1 MGFFKKIGK
10 SLKKVVNIKTLG
22 NVVSNTVKG
31 VTKSI
36 SLNNLKSAIAG
47 DFKGVLK
54 DVTGKAVNSITGS
67 LKEIGGKLFTDTAT
81 GMVEVVVDN
90 VAVEAAKDTGVQN
103 VVTSVGN
110 SVGNSVVKATLLSY
124 WNKYKTWFIVGGLAV
139 VSFVAWLIWGRKKT
153 SRRGRR

>member
-1 MGFFKKIGK
+1 MGFFKNIGK

-110 SVGNSVVKATLLSY
+110 SVVKATLLSY
-124 WNKYKTWFIVGGLAV
+124 WNKYKTWFIVGGLALA
-139 VSFVAWLIWGRKKT
+139 SFVAWLIWGRKKT